1 MRIAHMFLKMVRDG
15 RWFVR
20 VATGAYVTLAAIY
33 DPGSRKYRTAAEAY
47 YETLKN
53 KAHPNKTR
61 PSLSHHMQ

>member
-1 MRIAHMFLKMVRDG
+1 MRIVHMFLKMDRDG
-15 RWFVR
+15 RWF
-20 VATGAYVTLAAIY
+20 ATGAYVTLAAIY

-61 PSLSHHMQ
+61 PISSHAVKFPL